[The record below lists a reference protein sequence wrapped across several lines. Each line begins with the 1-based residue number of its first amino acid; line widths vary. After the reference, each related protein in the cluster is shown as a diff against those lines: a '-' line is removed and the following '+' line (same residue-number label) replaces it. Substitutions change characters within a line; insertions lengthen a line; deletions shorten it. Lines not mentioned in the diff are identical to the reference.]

1 MSNFRLTLTNFF
13 LLQLLVAPAF
23 LGPLYYDMPSRDRP
37 YLTLFTVLVA
47 PIVYVAVFVYRGAA
61 RCLAHPPRTKRS
73 VVYAA
78 IPSGVLFGGVFGLL
92 LVGSL
97 AVLWC
102 RDIFSAGLAAPIT
115 IEAWARGPL
124 LGSFIIVHY
133 LLIGAATG
141 GLVGIALDVCS
152 RWQSSA
158 PTANHRSIHH

>member
-1 MSNFRLTLTNFF
+1 MTMLRLNITKLF
-13 LLQLLVAPAF
+13 LVQLLVAPAF
-23 LGPLYYDMPSRDRP
+23 LGPLYYDMPSRNRP
-37 YLTLFTVLVA
+37 YLTLFAMLVA
-47 PIVYVAVFVYRGAA
+47 PVFYVAVFAYRAAA
-61 RCLAHPPRTKRS
+61 RGLAHPPRARRS

-78 IPSGVLFGGVFGLL
+78 IPSGVLFGGLFGLL

-102 RDIFSAGLAAPIT
+102 RDIFSHGLVAPVT

-141 GLVGIALDVCS
+141 GLVGLAVDAIVRC
-152 RWQSSA
+152 RSA
-158 PTANHRSIHH
+158 QLIWGDRN